1 MTEAEAGKTNTAKTA
16 GILSI
21 IAGAIIVGSAI
32 FGFFFLK
39 ILIDAF
45 TLPLSRL
52 EGIPWFIVALL
63 TLPMAVI
70 GVAAILG
77 GREAVRHQRW
87 GLALAG
93 SICAIFGFCVLG
105 IPALILLISSRRA
118 FVK

>member
-1 MTEAEAGKTNTAKTA
+1 MIESEAGKISSAKTA

-21 IAGAIIVGSAI
+21 IAGAIIVVSAI

-45 TLPLSRL
+45 SSHFSPS

-63 TLPMAVI
+63 VIPMAVI
-70 GVAAILG
+70 GVVAILG

-93 SICAIFGFCVLG
+93 AICSILGFCVLG
-105 IPALILLISSRRA
+105 VPALILLVSSRRA
-118 FVK
+118 FTK